1 MEEICGRFP
10 LMADNILEQL
20 DHQSLGNS
28 KMVSREICEFLENGR
43 VLWKK
48 MILKNITGKL
58 SKKSYL

>member
-1 MEEICGRFP
+1 
-10 LMADNILEQL
+10 MADNILEKL
-20 DHQSLGNS
+20 DYKSLGNS
-28 KMVSREICEFLENGR
+28 RMASREICEFLENGR